1 MSASVAYCFD
11 TFQTYAQALSEK
23 DLDTFLRNTLGYKRF
38 EPRELYQEYKWLFDE
53 GAYAEWLTEYLTDHG
68 ADGSMTEA
76 VVESAFAY
84 NPHMTDDDYGNS
96 IMKQTYKWLLSWE
109 PAKKYRSVNLV
120 EAIQPYCNIKKVVP
134 TGGSALKTVDDLNI
148 LSLQTALVNTKK
160 ELGMRTYELE
170 AMTRDHNNLKKEV
183 GVLSASFRALYEQLT
198 K

>member
-11 TFQTYAQALSEK
+11 TFQTYTQALSEK
-23 DLDTFLRNTLGYKRF
+23 DLNTFLLDTLGYKRF
-38 EPRELYQEYKWLFDE
+38 EPRALYQEYKWLLDE
-53 GAYAEWLTEYLTDHG
+53 GAFAEWLTEHLTDHG

-84 NPHMTDDDYGNS
+84 NPHMTDRDYGNS
-96 IMKQTYKWLLSWE
+96 LMKETYRWLDSWE

-120 EAIQPYCNIKKVVP
+120 EPILNASNIKKIVLTETTVA
-134 TGGSALKTVDDLNI
+134 TSTLLSLKTELADT
-148 LSLQTALVNTKK
+148 QK
-160 ELGMRTYELE
+160 ELDKRTFELGC
-170 AMTRDHNNLKKEV
+170 MTLNYNNLKKEV